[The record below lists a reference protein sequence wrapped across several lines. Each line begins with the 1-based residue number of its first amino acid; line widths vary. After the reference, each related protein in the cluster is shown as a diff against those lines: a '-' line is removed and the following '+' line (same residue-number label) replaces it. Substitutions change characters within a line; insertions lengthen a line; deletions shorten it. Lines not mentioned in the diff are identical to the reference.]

1 MTHASTLD
9 RRSIDAARW
18 AISTVFLLNGA
29 GIGLWAAHVPTVQAR
44 MGIDTGMLSM
54 VLLTVAGGALL
65 AMPLMGGLTGRWGT
79 RRMVL
84 LSGFAFAAMT
94 PLIMGAPSLPL
105 LFIAA
110 FLFGVSNGA
119 LDVAMNANASEVE
132 TARGLPTMSSF
143 HGFFSLGGLF
153 GAGLGGLLVGQGLG
167 LGHGALMVG
176 VVTAVVLALSAP
188 RVMGFAATHGA
199 GSHFSLPRGA
209 ALGLGLLALL
219 CFAVEGALVDWS
231 ALLMQERTGGAWLL
245 GVFDCDGGV
254 PLRRRPADRALRRA
268 AHHGGWR
275 PGDVC
280 RAGAGSGQHALR
292 AVGSRFCAGGSGR
305 GERGAAAVR
314 GRRAHPRH
322 ERRERRGSG
331 GHARLRWVAA
341 GAAGAGLGRHA
352 LEHHGGAGRTVV
364 VGPRDRPERPYYQA
378 LERRV
383 DQKQCS
389 AAGKLPSFTAA
400 T

>member
-1 MTHASTLD
+1 MNPVTTANP
-9 RRSIDAARW
+9 RSIGAARW

-54 VLLTVAGGALL
+54 VLLTVAAGALL

-132 TARGLPTMSSF
+132 SARGLPTMSSF

-153 GAGLGGLLVGQGLG
+153 GAGIGGLLVGQGLG
-167 LGHGALMVG
+167 HGQGALMVG

-209 ALGLGLLALL
+209 ALSLGLLALL

-231 ALLMQERTGGAWLL
+231 ALLMQERTGATPASAALGFSAFSVAMAACRFAGDRLIVRFGALRIMVIGGLAMFAGLALAVASTHFVLSAVGFALVGL
-245 GVFDCDGGV
+245 GAANVV
-254 PLRRRPADRALRRA
+254 PLLI
-268 AHHGGWR
+268 
-275 PGDVC
+275 
-280 RAGAGSGQHALR
+280 
-292 AVGSRFCAGGSGR
+292 
-305 GERGAAAVR
+305 
-314 GRRAHPRH
+314 
-322 ERRERRGSG
+322 
-331 GHARLRWVAA
+331 
-341 GAAGAGLGRHA
+341 GAAGRIPGMSAGNGVAAVATLGYGGLLLAPPVLGWVAMHSSIMVA
-352 LEHHGGAGRTVV
+352 LGGLSLSGLVI
-364 VGPRDRPERPYYQA
+364 A
-378 LERRV
+378 LSARVIRR
-383 DQKQCS
+383 
-389 AAGKLPSFTAA
+389 
-400 T
+400 

>member
-84 LSGFAFAAMT
+84 LSGFAFATMT
-94 PLIMGAPSLPL
+94 PLIVGAPSLPL

-153 GAGLGGLLVGQGLG
+153 GAGIGGLLVGQGLG
-167 LGHGALMVG
+167 HGQGALMVG

-231 ALLMQERTGGAWLL
+231 ALLMQERTGATPASAALGFSAFSIAMAACRFAGDRLIVRFGALRIMVVGGLAMFAGLALAVASTHFVLSAVGFALVGL
-245 GVFDCDGGV
+245 GAANVV
-254 PLRRRPADRALRRA
+254 PLL
-268 AHHGGWR
+268 
-275 PGDVC
+275 
-280 RAGAGSGQHALR
+280 
-292 AVGSRFCAGGSGR
+292 F
-305 GERGAAAVR
+305 GAAARIPGMSAGNGVAAVATL
-314 GRRAHPRH
+314 GY
-322 ERRERRGSG
+322 G
-331 GHARLRWVAA
+331 GLLLAPPVLGWVAMHSSIMVA
-341 GAAGAGLGRHA
+341 LGGLSLSGLVIA
-352 LEHHGGAGRTVV
+352 LSARVIRRQGGG
-364 VGPRDRPERPYYQA
+364 
-378 LERRV
+378 
-383 DQKQCS
+383 
-389 AAGKLPSFTAA
+389 
-400 T
+400 

>member
-1 MTHASTLD
+1 MTLASTLD

-167 LGHGALMVG
+167 HGQGALMVG

-231 ALLMQERTGGAWLL
+231 ALLMQERTGATPASAALGFSAFSIAMAACRFAGDRLIVRFGALRIMVVGGLAMFAGLALAVASTHFVLSAVGFALVGL
-245 GVFDCDGGV
+245 GAANVV
-254 PLRRRPADRALRRA
+254 PLL
-268 AHHGGWR
+268 
-275 PGDVC
+275 
-280 RAGAGSGQHALR
+280 
-292 AVGSRFCAGGSGR
+292 F
-305 GERGAAAVR
+305 GAAARIPGMSAGNGVAAVATL
-314 GRRAHPRH
+314 GY
-322 ERRERRGSG
+322 G
-331 GHARLRWVAA
+331 GLLLAPPVLGWVAMHSSIMVA
-341 GAAGAGLGRHA
+341 LGGLSLSGLVIA
-352 LEHHGGAGRTVV
+352 LSARVIRRQGGG
-364 VGPRDRPERPYYQA
+364 
-378 LERRV
+378 
-383 DQKQCS
+383 
-389 AAGKLPSFTAA
+389 
-400 T
+400 

>member
-1 MTHASTLD
+1 MNPVTTANP
-9 RRSIDAARW
+9 RSIDAARW

-54 VLLTVAGGALL
+54 VLLTVAAGALL

-153 GAGLGGLLVGQGLG
+153 GAGIGGLLVGQGLG
-167 LGHGALMVG
+167 HGQGALMVG

-209 ALGLGLLALL
+209 ALSLGLLALL

-231 ALLMQERTGGAWLL
+231 ALLMQERTGATPASAALGFSAFSIAMAACRFAGDRLIVRFGALRIMVIGGLAMFAGLALAVASTHFVLSAVGFALVGL
-245 GVFDCDGGV
+245 GAANVV
-254 PLRRRPADRALRRA
+254 PLLI
-268 AHHGGWR
+268 
-275 PGDVC
+275 
-280 RAGAGSGQHALR
+280 
-292 AVGSRFCAGGSGR
+292 
-305 GERGAAAVR
+305 
-314 GRRAHPRH
+314 
-322 ERRERRGSG
+322 
-331 GHARLRWVAA
+331 
-341 GAAGAGLGRHA
+341 GAAGRIPGMSAGNGVAAVATLGYGGLLLAPPVLGWVAMHSSIMVA
-352 LEHHGGAGRTVV
+352 LGGLSLSGLVI
-364 VGPRDRPERPYYQA
+364 A
-378 LERRV
+378 LSARVIRR
-383 DQKQCS
+383 
-389 AAGKLPSFTAA
+389 
-400 T
+400 

>member
-153 GAGLGGLLVGQGLG
+153 GAGIGGLLVGQGLG
-167 LGHGALMVG
+167 HGQGALMVG

-188 RVMGFAATHGA
+188 RVMGFAASHDA

-231 ALLMQERTGGAWLL
+231 ALLMQERTGATPASAALGFSAFSIAMAACRFAGDRLIVRFGALRIMVVGGLAMFAGLALAVASTHFVLSAVGFALVGL
-245 GVFDCDGGV
+245 GAANVV
-254 PLRRRPADRALRRA
+254 PLL
-268 AHHGGWR
+268 
-275 PGDVC
+275 
-280 RAGAGSGQHALR
+280 
-292 AVGSRFCAGGSGR
+292 F
-305 GERGAAAVR
+305 GAAARIPGMSAGNGVAAVATL
-314 GRRAHPRH
+314 GY
-322 ERRERRGSG
+322 G
-331 GHARLRWVAA
+331 GLLLAPPVLGWVAMHSSIMVA
-341 GAAGAGLGRHA
+341 LGGLSLSGLVIA
-352 LEHHGGAGRTVV
+352 LSARVI
-364 VGPRDRPERPYYQA
+364 
-378 LERRV
+378 RR
-383 DQKQCS
+383 
-389 AAGKLPSFTAA
+389 
-400 T
+400 

>member
-105 LFIAA
+105 LFVAA

-153 GAGLGGLLVGQGLG
+153 GAGIGGLLVGQGLG
-167 LGHGALMVG
+167 HGQGALMVG

-209 ALGLGLLALL
+209 ALSLGLLALL

-231 ALLMQERTGGAWLL
+231 ALLMEERTGATPASAALGFSAFSIAMAACRFAGDRLIVRFGALRIMVVGGLAMFAGLALAVASTHFVLSAVGFALVGL
-245 GVFDCDGGV
+245 GAANVV
-254 PLRRRPADRALRRA
+254 PLL
-268 AHHGGWR
+268 
-275 PGDVC
+275 
-280 RAGAGSGQHALR
+280 
-292 AVGSRFCAGGSGR
+292 F
-305 GERGAAAVR
+305 GAAARIPGMSAGNGVAAVATL
-314 GRRAHPRH
+314 GY
-322 ERRERRGSG
+322 G
-331 GHARLRWVAA
+331 GLLLAPPVLGWVAMHSSIMVA
-341 GAAGAGLGRHA
+341 LGGLSLSGLVIA
-352 LEHHGGAGRTVV
+352 LSARVIRRQGGG
-364 VGPRDRPERPYYQA
+364 
-378 LERRV
+378 
-383 DQKQCS
+383 
-389 AAGKLPSFTAA
+389 
-400 T
+400 

>member
-54 VLLTVAGGALL
+54 VLLTVAAGALL

-84 LSGFAFAAMT
+84 LSGFAFATMT

-153 GAGLGGLLVGQGLG
+153 GAGIGGLLVGQGLG
-167 LGHGALMVG
+167 HGQGALMVG

-209 ALGLGLLALL
+209 ALSLGLLALL

-231 ALLMQERTGGAWLL
+231 ALLMEERTGATPASAALGFSAFSIAMAACRFAGDRLIVRFGALRIMVVGGLAMFAGLALAVASTHFVLSAVGFALVGL
-245 GVFDCDGGV
+245 GAANVV
-254 PLRRRPADRALRRA
+254 PLL
-268 AHHGGWR
+268 
-275 PGDVC
+275 
-280 RAGAGSGQHALR
+280 
-292 AVGSRFCAGGSGR
+292 F
-305 GERGAAAVR
+305 GAAARIPGMSAGNGVAAVATL
-314 GRRAHPRH
+314 GY
-322 ERRERRGSG
+322 G
-331 GHARLRWVAA
+331 GLLLAPPVLGWVAMHSSIMVA
-341 GAAGAGLGRHA
+341 LGGLSLSGLVIA
-352 LEHHGGAGRTVV
+352 L
-364 VGPRDRPERPYYQA
+364 
-378 LERRV
+378 
-383 DQKQCS
+383 S
-389 AAGKLPSFTAA
+389 ARIIKR
-400 T
+400 

>member
-1 MTHASTLD
+1 MNPVTTANP
-9 RRSIDAARW
+9 RSIDAARW

-54 VLLTVAGGALL
+54 VLLTVAAGALL

-153 GAGLGGLLVGQGLG
+153 GAGIGGLLVGQGLG
-167 LGHGALMVG
+167 HGQGALMVG

-199 GSHFSLPRGA
+199 GSHFSLPHGA
-209 ALGLGLLALL
+209 ALSLGLLALL

-231 ALLMQERTGGAWLL
+231 ALLMQERTGATPASAALGFSAFSIAMAACRFAGDRLIVRFGALRIMVIGGLAMFAGLALAVASTHFVLSAVGFALVGL
-245 GVFDCDGGV
+245 GAANVV
-254 PLRRRPADRALRRA
+254 PLLI
-268 AHHGGWR
+268 
-275 PGDVC
+275 
-280 RAGAGSGQHALR
+280 
-292 AVGSRFCAGGSGR
+292 
-305 GERGAAAVR
+305 
-314 GRRAHPRH
+314 
-322 ERRERRGSG
+322 
-331 GHARLRWVAA
+331 
-341 GAAGAGLGRHA
+341 GAAGRIPGMSAGNGVAAVATLGYGGLLLAPPVLGWVAMHSSIMVA
-352 LEHHGGAGRTVV
+352 LGGLSLSGLVI
-364 VGPRDRPERPYYQA
+364 A
-378 LERRV
+378 LSARVIRR
-383 DQKQCS
+383 
-389 AAGKLPSFTAA
+389 
-400 T
+400 

>member
-1 MTHASTLD
+1 MNHTSTVTP
-9 RRSIDAARW
+9 RSIDAARW

-84 LSGFAFAAMT
+84 LSGFAFATMT

-153 GAGLGGLLVGQGLG
+153 GAGIGGLLVGQGLG
-167 LGHGALMVG
+167 HGQGALMVG

-231 ALLMQERTGGAWLL
+231 ALLMQERTGATPASAALGFSAFSIAMAACRFAGDRLIVRFGALRIMVVGGLAMFAGLALAVASTHFVLSAVGFALVGL
-245 GVFDCDGGV
+245 GAANVV
-254 PLRRRPADRALRRA
+254 PLL
-268 AHHGGWR
+268 
-275 PGDVC
+275 
-280 RAGAGSGQHALR
+280 
-292 AVGSRFCAGGSGR
+292 F
-305 GERGAAAVR
+305 GAAARIPGMSAGNGVAAVATL
-314 GRRAHPRH
+314 GY
-322 ERRERRGSG
+322 G
-331 GHARLRWVAA
+331 GLLLAPPVLGWVAMHSSIMVA
-341 GAAGAGLGRHA
+341 LGGLSLSGLVIA
-352 LEHHGGAGRTVV
+352 LSARVI
-364 VGPRDRPERPYYQA
+364 
-378 LERRV
+378 RR
-383 DQKQCS
+383 
-389 AAGKLPSFTAA
+389 
-400 T
+400 

>member
-9 RRSIDAARW
+9 RHSIDAARW

-84 LSGFAFAAMT
+84 LSGFAFATMT

-153 GAGLGGLLVGQGLG
+153 GAGIGGLLVGQGLG
-167 LGHGALMVG
+167 HGQGALMVG

-231 ALLMQERTGGAWLL
+231 ALLMQERTGATPASAALGFSAFSIAMAACRFAGDRLIVRFGALRIMVVGGLAMFAGLALAVASTHFMLSAVGFALVGL
-245 GVFDCDGGV
+245 GAANVV
-254 PLRRRPADRALRRA
+254 PLLI
-268 AHHGGWR
+268 
-275 PGDVC
+275 
-280 RAGAGSGQHALR
+280 
-292 AVGSRFCAGGSGR
+292 
-305 GERGAAAVR
+305 GAAARIPGMSAGNGVAAVATL
-314 GRRAHPRH
+314 GY
-322 ERRERRGSG
+322 G
-331 GHARLRWVAA
+331 GLLLAPPVLGWVAMHSSIMVA
-341 GAAGAGLGRHA
+341 LGGLSLSGLVIA
-352 LEHHGGAGRTVV
+352 LSARII
-364 VGPRDRPERPYYQA
+364 
-378 LERRV
+378 RR
-383 DQKQCS
+383 
-389 AAGKLPSFTAA
+389 
-400 T
+400 

>member
-1 MTHASTLD
+1 MTHVSTLQP
-9 RRSIDAARW
+9 RSIDAARW

-44 MGIDTGMLSM
+44 MSIDTGMLSM
-54 VLLTVAGGALL
+54 VLLTIAAGALL

-167 LGHGALMVG
+167 HGEGALMVG
-176 VVTAVVLALSAP
+176 VVTAVALALAAP

-199 GSHFSLPRGA
+199 GSHFALPREA
-209 ALGLGLLALL
+209 ALGLGMLALL

-231 ALLMQERTGGAWLL
+231 ALLLEERTGATAASAALGYSAFSIAMAACRFAGDRMIVRFGAVRVMVIGGLAMFAGLALAVWSTHFLLSAFGFALVGLGAANVVPLLL
-245 GVFDCDGGV
+245 G
-254 PLRRRPADRALRRA
+254 A
-268 AHHGGWR
+268 ASR
-275 PGDVC
+275 IPGMS
-280 RAGAGSGQHALR
+280 AGSG
-292 AVGSRFCAGGSGR
+292 V
-305 GERGAAAVR
+305 AAVATL
-314 GRRAHPRH
+314 GY
-322 ERRERRGSG
+322 G
-331 GHARLRWVAA
+331 GLLLAPPILGWVAMHSSVMVALGALSLSGVVIALSA
-341 GAAGAGLGRHA
+341 GVLKR
-352 LEHHGGAGRTVV
+352 
-364 VGPRDRPERPYYQA
+364 
-378 LERRV
+378 
-383 DQKQCS
+383 K
-389 AAGKLPSFTAA
+389 
-400 T
+400 

>member
-1 MTHASTLD
+1 MNPVTTANP
-9 RRSIDAARW
+9 RSIDAARW

-54 VLLTVAGGALL
+54 VLLTVAAGALL

-110 FLFGVSNGA
+110 FLFGVTNGA

-153 GAGLGGLLVGQGLG
+153 GAGIGGLLVGQGLG
-167 LGHGALMVG
+167 HGQGALMVG

-231 ALLMQERTGGAWLL
+231 ALLMQERTGATPASAALGFSAFSIAMAACRFAGDRLIVRFGALRIMVVGGLAMFAGLALAVASTHFVLSAVGFALVGL
-245 GVFDCDGGV
+245 GAANVV
-254 PLRRRPADRALRRA
+254 PLL
-268 AHHGGWR
+268 
-275 PGDVC
+275 
-280 RAGAGSGQHALR
+280 
-292 AVGSRFCAGGSGR
+292 F
-305 GERGAAAVR
+305 GAAARIPGMSAGNGVAAVATL
-314 GRRAHPRH
+314 GY
-322 ERRERRGSG
+322 G
-331 GHARLRWVAA
+331 GLLLAPPVLGWVAMHSSIMVA
-341 GAAGAGLGRHA
+341 LGGLSLSGLVIA
-352 LEHHGGAGRTVV
+352 LSARII
-364 VGPRDRPERPYYQA
+364 
-378 LERRV
+378 RR
-383 DQKQCS
+383 
-389 AAGKLPSFTAA
+389 
-400 T
+400 

>member
-1 MTHASTLD
+1 MPHAVTLD
-9 RRSIDAARW
+9 PRSIDAARW

-54 VLLTVAGGALL
+54 VLLTIAAGALL

-153 GAGLGGLLVGQGLG
+153 GAGIGGLLVGQGLG
-167 LGHGALMVG
+167 HGQGALMVG

-231 ALLMQERTGGAWLL
+231 ALLMEERTGATPASAALGFSAFSIAMAACRFAGDRLIVRFGALRIMVVGGLAMFAGLVLAVASTHFALSAVGFALVGL
-245 GVFDCDGGV
+245 GAANVV
-254 PLRRRPADRALRRA
+254 PLLFGA
-268 AHHGGWR
+268 AAR
-275 PGDVC
+275 IPGMS
-280 RAGAGSGQHALR
+280 AGSG
-292 AVGSRFCAGGSGR
+292 V
-305 GERGAAAVR
+305 AAVATL
-314 GRRAHPRH
+314 GY
-322 ERRERRGSG
+322 G
-331 GHARLRWVAA
+331 GLLLAPPVLGWVAMHSSVMVA
-341 GAAGAGLGRHA
+341 LGALSLSGLVIA
-352 LEHHGGAGRTVV
+352 LSARII
-364 VGPRDRPERPYYQA
+364 
-378 LERRV
+378 RR
-383 DQKQCS
+383 
-389 AAGKLPSFTAA
+389 
-400 T
+400 

>member
-1 MTHASTLD
+1 MTHASTITP
-9 RRSIDAARW
+9 RSIDAARW
-18 AISTVFLLNGA
+18 AISSVFLLNGA

-44 MGIDTGMLSM
+44 MNIDTGMLSM
-54 VLLTVAGGALL
+54 VLLTIAAGALL
-65 AMPLMGGLTGRWGT
+65 AMPLMDGLTGRWGT

-110 FLFGVSNGA
+110 FLFGVANGA

-153 GAGLGGLLVGQGLG
+153 GAGIGGLLVGQGLG
-167 LGHGALMVG
+167 HGQGALMVG

-231 ALLMQERTGGAWLL
+231 ALLMQERTGATPASAALGFSAFSIAMAACRFAGDRLIVRFGALRIMVVGGLAMFAGLALAVASTHFVLSAVGFALVGL
-245 GVFDCDGGV
+245 GAANVV
-254 PLRRRPADRALRRA
+254 PLL
-268 AHHGGWR
+268 
-275 PGDVC
+275 
-280 RAGAGSGQHALR
+280 
-292 AVGSRFCAGGSGR
+292 F
-305 GERGAAAVR
+305 GAAARIPGMSAGNGVAAVATL
-314 GRRAHPRH
+314 GY
-322 ERRERRGSG
+322 G
-331 GHARLRWVAA
+331 GLLLAPPVLGWVAMHSSIMVA
-341 GAAGAGLGRHA
+341 LGGLSLSGLVIA
-352 LEHHGGAGRTVV
+352 LSARVI
-364 VGPRDRPERPYYQA
+364 
-378 LERRV
+378 RR
-383 DQKQCS
+383 
-389 AAGKLPSFTAA
+389 
-400 T
+400 

>member
-1 MTHASTLD
+1 MNHISTVTP
-9 RRSIDAARW
+9 RSIDAARW

-54 VLLTVAGGALL
+54 VLLTVAAGALL

-84 LSGFAFAAMT
+84 LSGFAFATMT

-153 GAGLGGLLVGQGLG
+153 GAGIGGLLVGQGLG
-167 LGHGALMVG
+167 HGQGALMVG

-231 ALLMQERTGGAWLL
+231 ALLMEERTGATPASAALGFSAFSIAMAACRFAGDRLIVRFGALRIMVIGGLAMFAGLALAVASTHFVLSAVGFALVGL
-245 GVFDCDGGV
+245 GAANVV
-254 PLRRRPADRALRRA
+254 PLL
-268 AHHGGWR
+268 
-275 PGDVC
+275 
-280 RAGAGSGQHALR
+280 
-292 AVGSRFCAGGSGR
+292 F
-305 GERGAAAVR
+305 GAAARIPGMSAGNGVAAVATL
-314 GRRAHPRH
+314 GY
-322 ERRERRGSG
+322 G
-331 GHARLRWVAA
+331 GLLLAPPVLGWVAMHSSIMVA
-341 GAAGAGLGRHA
+341 LGGLSLSGLVIA
-352 LEHHGGAGRTVV
+352 LSARVI
-364 VGPRDRPERPYYQA
+364 
-378 LERRV
+378 RR
-383 DQKQCS
+383 
-389 AAGKLPSFTAA
+389 
-400 T
+400 

>member
-1 MTHASTLD
+1 MNPVTTANP
-9 RRSIDAARW
+9 RSIDAARW

-54 VLLTVAGGALL
+54 VLLTVAAGALL

-153 GAGLGGLLVGQGLG
+153 GAGIGGLLIGQGLG
-167 LGHGALMVG
+167 HGQGALMVG

-188 RVMGFAATHGA
+188 RVMGFAASHGA

-209 ALGLGLLALL
+209 ALSLGLLALL

-231 ALLMQERTGGAWLL
+231 ALLMEERTGATPASAALGFSAFSIAMAVCRFAGDRLIVRFGALRIMVIGGLAMFAGLALAVASTHFVLSAVGFALVGL
-245 GVFDCDGGV
+245 GAANVV
-254 PLRRRPADRALRRA
+254 PLL
-268 AHHGGWR
+268 
-275 PGDVC
+275 
-280 RAGAGSGQHALR
+280 
-292 AVGSRFCAGGSGR
+292 F
-305 GERGAAAVR
+305 GAAARIPGMSAGNGVAAVATL
-314 GRRAHPRH
+314 GY
-322 ERRERRGSG
+322 G
-331 GHARLRWVAA
+331 GLLLAPPVLGWVAMHSSIMVA
-341 GAAGAGLGRHA
+341 LGGLSLSGLVIA
-352 LEHHGGAGRTVV
+352 LSARII
-364 VGPRDRPERPYYQA
+364 
-378 LERRV
+378 RR
-383 DQKQCS
+383 
-389 AAGKLPSFTAA
+389 
-400 T
+400 

>member
-1 MTHASTLD
+1 MNPVSTANP
-9 RRSIDAARW
+9 RSIDAARW

-54 VLLTVAGGALL
+54 VLLTVAAGALL

-153 GAGLGGLLVGQGLG
+153 GAGIGGLLVGQGLG
-167 LGHGALMVG
+167 HGQGALMVG

-188 RVMGFAATHGA
+188 RVMGFAASHGA

-209 ALGLGLLALL
+209 ALSLGLLALL

-231 ALLMQERTGGAWLL
+231 ALLMEERTGATPASAALGFSIAMAVCRFAGDRLIVRFGALRIMVVGGLAMFAGLALAVASMHFVLSAVGFALVGL
-245 GVFDCDGGV
+245 GAANVV
-254 PLRRRPADRALRRA
+254 PLL
-268 AHHGGWR
+268 
-275 PGDVC
+275 
-280 RAGAGSGQHALR
+280 
-292 AVGSRFCAGGSGR
+292 F
-305 GERGAAAVR
+305 GAAARIPGMSAGNGVAAVATL
-314 GRRAHPRH
+314 GY
-322 ERRERRGSG
+322 G
-331 GHARLRWVAA
+331 GLLLAPPVLGWVAMHSSIMVA
-341 GAAGAGLGRHA
+341 LGGLSLSGLVIA
-352 LEHHGGAGRTVV
+352 LSARII
-364 VGPRDRPERPYYQA
+364 
-378 LERRV
+378 RR
-383 DQKQCS
+383 
-389 AAGKLPSFTAA
+389 
-400 T
+400 

>member
-1 MTHASTLD
+1 MNPVSTANP
-9 RRSIDAARW
+9 RSIDAARW

-54 VLLTVAGGALL
+54 VLLTVAAGALL

-143 HGFFSLGGLF
+143 HGFFSFGGLF

-167 LGHGALMVG
+167 HGQGALMVG

-188 RVMGFAATHGA
+188 RVMGFAASHGA

-209 ALGLGLLALL
+209 ALSLGLLALL

-231 ALLMQERTGGAWLL
+231 ALLMQERTGATPASAALGFSAFSIAMAACRFAGDRLIVRFGALRIMVVGGLAMFAGLALAVASTHFVLSAVGFALVGL
-245 GVFDCDGGV
+245 GAANVV
-254 PLRRRPADRALRRA
+254 PLL
-268 AHHGGWR
+268 
-275 PGDVC
+275 
-280 RAGAGSGQHALR
+280 
-292 AVGSRFCAGGSGR
+292 F
-305 GERGAAAVR
+305 GAAARIPGMSAGNGVAAVATL
-314 GRRAHPRH
+314 GY
-322 ERRERRGSG
+322 G
-331 GHARLRWVAA
+331 GLLLAPPVLGWVAMHSSIMVA
-341 GAAGAGLGRHA
+341 LGGLSLSGLVIA
-352 LEHHGGAGRTVV
+352 LSARII
-364 VGPRDRPERPYYQA
+364 
-378 LERRV
+378 RR
-383 DQKQCS
+383 
-389 AAGKLPSFTAA
+389 
-400 T
+400 

>member
-1 MTHASTLD
+1 MNPVTTANP
-9 RRSIDAARW
+9 RSIDAARW

-84 LSGFAFAAMT
+84 LSGFAFATMT

-153 GAGLGGLLVGQGLG
+153 GAGIGGLLVGQGLG
-167 LGHGALMVG
+167 HGQGALMVG

-231 ALLMQERTGGAWLL
+231 ALLMQERTGATPASAALGFSAFSIAMAACRFAGDRLIVRFGALRIMVVGGLAMFAGLALAVASTHFVLSAVGFALVGL
-245 GVFDCDGGV
+245 GAANVV
-254 PLRRRPADRALRRA
+254 PLL
-268 AHHGGWR
+268 
-275 PGDVC
+275 
-280 RAGAGSGQHALR
+280 
-292 AVGSRFCAGGSGR
+292 F
-305 GERGAAAVR
+305 GAAARIPGMSAGNGVAAVATL
-314 GRRAHPRH
+314 GY
-322 ERRERRGSG
+322 G
-331 GHARLRWVAA
+331 GLLLAPPVLGWVAMHSSIMVA
-341 GAAGAGLGRHA
+341 LGGLSLSGLVIA
-352 LEHHGGAGRTVV
+352 LSARVI
-364 VGPRDRPERPYYQA
+364 
-378 LERRV
+378 RR
-383 DQKQCS
+383 
-389 AAGKLPSFTAA
+389 
-400 T
+400 

>member
-1 MTHASTLD
+1 MNPVTTANP
-9 RRSIDAARW
+9 RSIDAARW

-54 VLLTVAGGALL
+54 VLLTVAAGALL

-132 TARGLPTMSSF
+132 SARGLPTMSSF

-153 GAGLGGLLVGQGLG
+153 GAGIGGLLVGQGLG
-167 LGHGALMVG
+167 HGQGALMVG

-209 ALGLGLLALL
+209 ALSLGLLALL

-231 ALLMQERTGGAWLL
+231 ALLMQERTGATPASAALGFSAFSVAMAACRFAGDRLIVRFGALRIMVIGGLAMFAGLALAVASTHFVLSAVGFALVGL
-245 GVFDCDGGV
+245 GAANVV
-254 PLRRRPADRALRRA
+254 PLLI
-268 AHHGGWR
+268 
-275 PGDVC
+275 
-280 RAGAGSGQHALR
+280 
-292 AVGSRFCAGGSGR
+292 
-305 GERGAAAVR
+305 
-314 GRRAHPRH
+314 
-322 ERRERRGSG
+322 
-331 GHARLRWVAA
+331 
-341 GAAGAGLGRHA
+341 GAAGRIPGMSAGNGVAAVATLGYGGLLLAPPVLGWVAMHSSIMVA
-352 LEHHGGAGRTVV
+352 LGGLSLSGLVI
-364 VGPRDRPERPYYQA
+364 A
-378 LERRV
+378 LSARVIRR
-383 DQKQCS
+383 
-389 AAGKLPSFTAA
+389 
-400 T
+400 

>member
-1 MTHASTLD
+1 MNHLSTVTP
-9 RRSIDAARW
+9 RSIDAARW

-54 VLLTVAGGALL
+54 VLLTVAAGALL

-84 LSGFAFAAMT
+84 LSGFAFATMT

-153 GAGLGGLLVGQGLG
+153 GAGIGGLLVGQGLG
-167 LGHGALMVG
+167 HGQGALMIG

-188 RVMGFAATHGA
+188 RVMGFAATHGT

-231 ALLMQERTGGAWLL
+231 ALLMQERTGATPASAALGFSAFSIAMAACRFAGDRLIVRFGALRIMVVGGLAMFAGLALAVASTHFVLSAVGFALVGL
-245 GVFDCDGGV
+245 GAANVV
-254 PLRRRPADRALRRA
+254 PLL
-268 AHHGGWR
+268 
-275 PGDVC
+275 
-280 RAGAGSGQHALR
+280 
-292 AVGSRFCAGGSGR
+292 F
-305 GERGAAAVR
+305 GAAARIPGMSAGNGVAAVATL
-314 GRRAHPRH
+314 GY
-322 ERRERRGSG
+322 G
-331 GHARLRWVAA
+331 GLLLAPPVLGWVAMHSSIMVA
-341 GAAGAGLGRHA
+341 LGALSLSGLVIA
-352 LEHHGGAGRTVV
+352 L
-364 VGPRDRPERPYYQA
+364 
-378 LERRV
+378 
-383 DQKQCS
+383 S
-389 AAGKLPSFTAA
+389 ARIIKR
-400 T
+400 